1 MLISMKT
8 SNERTWN
15 WKQADGSTFKVVS
28 NPDKGTIVV
37 YNGDGKVV
45 LEKKNLSPQQVK
57 IIEQHFLNVVTR
69 KKQTYV
75 KNAPKYDPMVA

>member
-1 MLISMKT
+1 MSMKT

-28 NPDKGTIVV
+28 NKEKGTIIV
-37 YNGDGKVV
+37 YNSEGQTV
-45 LEKKNLSPQQVK
+45 LEKRNLSPEQVK

-75 KNAPKYDPMVA
+75 RNTPNFDPMIS

>member
-1 MLISMKT
+1 MKT

>member
-1 MLISMKT
+1 MSMKT

-28 NPDKGTIVV
+28 NREKGTIVV
-37 YNGDGKVV
+37 YNSEGQTV
-45 LEKKNLSPQQVK
+45 LEKKNLSPEQVK

-75 KNAPKYDPMVA
+75 KNAPKFDPMIS

>member
-1 MLISMKT
+1 MKT

-15 WKQADGSTFKVVS
+15 WKQADGSIFKVVS

-45 LEKKNLSPQQVK
+45 LEKKNLSSEQVK
-57 IIEQHFLNVVTR
+57 IIEQHFLNVVTS